1 MALLHTKEVTKRFGG
16 LIAVNKVSFE
26 VEKGEIVGVIGPNGA
41 GKTTLLNLI
50 TGFLK
55 PDFGIVSF
63 DDEDITG
70 WKPFDIVNRG
80 IARTFQI
87 VRPFRH
93 LSAIDNVMISL
104 ASPRSKTRNQVNST
118 TQLQEVAAEILKLVG
133 LYELRYESAGNF
145 SHGNL
150 RRLEIARALATYP
163 ELLLLDEPFSGLNPI
178 EIENLSESITGLRSK
193 GLSLLIIE
201 HKLEH
206 LFKIVD
212 KVIVLHYGEK
222 IAEGKPAEVVENKK
236 VQEVYIGGEE

>member
-1 MALLHTKEVTKRFGG
+1 LTLLYTKELTKHFGG

-63 DDEDITG
+63 DGEDITG

-104 ASPRSKTRNQVNST
+104 ASPRSKTRNRVNST
-118 TQLQEVAAEILKLVG
+118 PQLQEAASEILKLVG
-133 LYELRYESAGNF
+133 LYGLRHELAGNF
-145 SHGNL
+145 SHGDL

-163 ELLLLDEPFSGLNPI
+163 ELLLLDEPFSGLNLI
-178 EIENLSESITGLRSK
+178 EIESLSEYIMNLRSK

-201 HKLEH
+201 HKLEQ

-222 IAEGKPAEVVENKK
+222 IAEGKPAEVVKNKK
-236 VQEVYIGGEE
+236 VLEVYIGEE